1 MNVPDALL
9 RTLGSTGG
17 DAAALDMLV
26 AGQRRRRRLTLR
38 ALLDA
43 VAEAPPSVLPPAA
56 AARVLADWRL
66 LAAAERAD
74 PAAARRV
81 VDYPLTGAW
90 AERALRALTRPEPP
104 AVAEAGPG
112 AGSGSAAGTGPAP
125 AVALAHLGALAAA
138 AAALAGLRFTADVA
152 TRNGELV
159 LPTLGSCAAGDG
171 DAAVRVTGEGSR
183 LWLHVPP
190 AGRSGGDACAGHDAP
205 HPGRAAAAAGR
216 VEVRRGPDGVWRS
229 AAAAWRPIRA
239 LWSPAGRPVLVDD
252 TDPYRDEEDGPNPYG
267 MSASGLLDP
276 DRYARWRTAWQ
287 DARPWL
293 RLGGAGRVLEADVLL
308 DCLVPLAGS
317 PTARSSATRSDAF
330 GAVLSSVPRSG
341 LELAGTIVHELQH
354 TKLLAL
360 TELTVLHTAGDEPRY
375 WAPWRS
381 DPRPFDGLFQGA
393 YAHLALADFHQRVA
407 LSGAPPAVRDA
418 AWADHCRCRQ
428 QVEAALPQL
437 LGSSRLTPQGRTLVT
452 AMAAHHARLKD
463 HAPPDGHLARAT
475 SYVETARVMW
485 RRQAS

>member
-9 RTLGSTGG
+9 RTLGTTGG
-17 DAAALDMLV
+17 DAAALEMLV
-26 AGQRRRRRLTLR
+26 AEQRRRRRLMLR

-56 AARVLADWRL
+56 AARVQADWQL
-66 LAAAERAD
+66 LVAAERAD

-81 VDYPLTGAW
+81 VDYPLTGGW
-90 AERALRALTRPEPP
+90 AERALRALTQG
-104 AVAEAGPG
+104 AGPG
-112 AGSGSAAGTGPAP
+112 PAAL
-125 AVALAHLGALAAA
+125 LAHLGALAAA
-138 AAALAGLRFTADVA
+138 AAARAGLRFTADVPVHDGVLA
-152 TRNGELV
+152 
-159 LPTLGSCAAGDG
+159 LPTLGGCAVPGG
-171 DAAVRVTGEGSR
+171 PGTVRVAGEGNR
-183 LWLHVPP
+183 LWLHLAPGGAT
-190 AGRSGGDACAGHDAP
+190 AGDGPAGHDGP
-205 HPGRAAAAAGR
+205 HPGGTATGAAR

-229 AAAAWRPIRA
+229 AAEAWRPIRA
-239 LWSPAGRPVLVDD
+239 LWGPGGRPVLVDD
-252 TDPYRDEEDGPNPYG
+252 SDPYRDEERSTNPYG
-267 MSASGLLDP
+267 LSASGSLGVS
-276 DRYARWRTAWQ
+276 RHAAWRSAWR
-287 DARPWL
+287 DARPL
-293 RLGGAGRVLEADVLL
+293 LLLGTGERAVEADSLL
-308 DCLVPLAGS
+308 DCFVPLAGS
-317 PTARSSATRSDAF
+317 PTARSSATRGDAF
-330 GAVLSSVPRSG
+330 GAVLTSVPRSG

-360 TELTVLHTAGDEPRY
+360 SSVTVLHTAGDEPRY
-375 WAPWRS
+375 WAPWRP

-418 AWADHCRCRQ
+418 AWADHSRCRQ

-475 SYVETARVMW
+475 AYVETSRVMW
-485 RRQAS
+485 RRQVV

>member
-9 RTLGSTGG
+9 RSLGTTGG
-17 DAAALDMLV
+17 DTAALELLV
-26 AGQRRRRRLTLR
+26 DRQRRRRRLMLR
-38 ALLDA
+38 ALLDT
-43 VAEAPPSVLPPAA
+43 VAEAPPAVLPPAA

-66 LAAAERAD
+66 LAAAEQAD

-90 AERALRALTRPEPP
+90 AERTLRALTVPEAAAAEPGPSP
-104 AVAEAGPG
+104 AAL
-112 AGSGSAAGTGPAP
+112 
-125 AVALAHLGALAAA
+125 LAHLGALAVA

-152 TRNGELV
+152 VHGGRLV
-159 LPTLGSCAAGDG
+159 LPTLGSCTVGDG
-171 DAAVRVTGEGSR
+171 PAAVRVTGEGSR
-183 LWLHVPP
+183 LWLRPAPADGRDAP
-190 AGRSGGDACAGHDAP
+190 AGH
-205 HPGRAAAAAGR
+205 GR

-229 AAAAWRPIRA
+229 AAAAWRPIRT
-239 LWSPAGRPVLVDD
+239 LWSPAGRPVTVDD
-252 TDPYRDEEDGPNPYG
+252 SDPYRAEEHTSNPYG
-267 MSASGLLDP
+267 MSVASLLDAGQH
-276 DRYARWRTAWQ
+276 ARWRTAWQ

-293 RLGGAGRVLEADVLL
+293 RLGGGGRALEADLLL

-317 PTARSSATRSDAF
+317 PTARSSATRGDAF
-330 GAVLSSVPRSG
+330 GAVLSSVPHSG
-341 LELAGTIVHELQH
+341 LQLAGTIVHELQH

-360 TELTVLHTAGDEPRY
+360 SAATALHTAGEEARY
-375 WAPWRS
+375 WAPWRP

-418 AWADHCRCRQ
+418 AWADHSRCRQ

-452 AMAAHHARLKD
+452 SMAAHHARLKETT
-463 HAPPDGHLARAT
+463 PPDGYLARAT

-485 RRQAS
+485 RRKAS